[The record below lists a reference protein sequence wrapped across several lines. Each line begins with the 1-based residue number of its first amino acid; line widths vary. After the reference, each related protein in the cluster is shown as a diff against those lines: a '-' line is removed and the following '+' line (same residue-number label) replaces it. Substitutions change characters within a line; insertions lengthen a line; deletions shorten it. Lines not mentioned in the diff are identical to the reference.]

1 MKIMKLG
8 WVIALSCLLNYS
20 CQASGRAESPVS
32 EDGHKKKLASS
43 KSSHSEDEGFGDETS
58 EESEGAAESP
68 RFNAD
73 EIISEIQASTKR
85 SYLKDRL
92 FIKAELFKKI
102 HGRDEG
108 IIAKFKEEIAKL
120 TLSPEGVTDAWSYTI
135 EYYPTVNKVI
145 AHISDPV

>member
-1 MKIMKLG
+1 MEMIKFS

-32 EDGHKKKLASS
+32 DDGHKKKLTSS
-43 KSSHSEDEGFGDETS
+43 KSSHSEDEGFGEGTAS
-58 EESEGAAESP
+58 EAGAAAKSP
-68 RFNAD
+68 SYNAD

-102 HGRDEG
+102 KE
-108 IIAKFKEEIAKL
+108 AKF
-120 TLSPEGVTDAWSYTI
+120 
-135 EYYPTVNKVI
+135 
-145 AHISDPV
+145 ISLF